1 MPFDYNFVK
10 DNNVLSDADKD
21 RIICIVLNATVGGG
35 ELPIDWDTA
44 ATAFGSKS
52 ARSFK
57 QSFTDSLKKITKA
70 GGGSH
75 EPGAQATTTTT
86 AAPSGGDGDGDAAEP
101 VTPAT
106 KKATPRKRKTK
117 ADGEGAEEEGV
128 TPAKKKATPR
138 KKKGETAV
146 KSEVKAEGEGEEDV
160 V

>member
-1 MPFDYNFVK
+1 MYVSLPFPQNSVHALKYQQ
-10 DNNVLSDADKD
+10 
-21 RIICIVLNATVGGG
+21 
-35 ELPIDWDTA
+35 IDWDTA

-52 ARSFK
+52 AKSFK

-75 EPGAQATTTTT
+75 EPGTQAATMATTAT
-86 AAPSGGDGDGDAAEP
+86 GDGDGAAPEP
-101 VTPAT
+101 VTPAK
-106 KKATPRKRKTK
+106 KKAAPRKRKTK
-117 ADGEGAEEEGV
+117 ADGEGAEEEPV

-146 KSEVKAEGEGEEDV
+146 KSEIKAEGEGEEDV

>member
-1 MPFDYNFVK
+1 MRYDYNFVK

-21 RIICIVLNATVGGG
+21 RIVCIVLNATIAGAD
-35 ELPIDWDTA
+35 LPIDWDTA

-52 ARSFK
+52 AKSFK

-75 EPGAQATTTTT
+75 EPGTQAATMATTAT
-86 AAPSGGDGDGDAAEP
+86 GDGDGATPEP
-101 VTPAT
+101 VTPAK
-106 KKATPRKRKTK
+106 KKAAPRKRKTK
-117 ADGEGAEEEGV
+117 ADGEGAEEEPV

-146 KSEVKAEGEGEEDV
+146 KSEIKAEGEGEEDV
-160 V
+160 M